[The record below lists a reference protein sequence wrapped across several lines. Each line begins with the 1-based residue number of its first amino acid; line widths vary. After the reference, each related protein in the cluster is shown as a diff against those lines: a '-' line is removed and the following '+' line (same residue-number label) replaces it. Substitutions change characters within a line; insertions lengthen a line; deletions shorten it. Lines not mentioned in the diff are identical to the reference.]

1 MFENSSFLENSE
13 TLERK
18 FKDLNYNLLA
28 KTFVTKIFQTLSLN
42 TSKRTKIINA
52 IIIKLIDK

>member
-28 KTFVTKIFQTLSLN
+28 KTFVTKIIQTLSLN